1 MVRTFRTLFG
11 FVCFT
16 CRIGGRLG
24 CFVCARLR
32 RGGNVVYCKKEN
44 RLPLEEAA
52 MRKYDTVLFDL
63 DGTLL
68 DTLPDLK
75 SALNFALREAGY
87 PTRTPEE
94 IAALFMADRVA
105 HNTDPVRGIKKML
118 SDGMDVICDRYYYSS
133 LAYQG
138 SVTDPDW
145 VARINLDCPEIRKPD
160 LCVFMDLDYAACCRR
175 MERDRSFREIYET
188 EDMLNA
194 VRKRY
199 FSAFERL
206 KNRDNIV
213 IVDAGRTVE
222 EVAGDILAAVQAVL

>member
-1 MVRTFRTLFG
+1 MNAKFIVIEGLDGSGKSTQIRLLAESLRAMGRAVAETAEPTP
-11 FVCFT
+11 T
-16 CRIGGRLG
+16 AIGGLVR
-24 CFVCARLR
+24 
-32 RGGNVVYCKKEN
+32 
-44 RLPLEEAA
+44 
-52 MRKYDTVLFDL
+52 D
-63 DGTLL
+63 
-68 DTLPDLK
+68 
-75 SALNFALREAGY
+75 ALAGY
-87 PTRTPEE
+87 PSRTPEE

-105 HNTDPVRGIKKML
+105 HNTDPVRGINKML
-118 SDGMDVICDRYYYSS
+118 SDGKDVICDRYYYSS

-138 SVTDPDW
+138 SVTDAEW

-160 LCVFMDLDYAACCRR
+160 LCVFLDLDYAACCRR

-199 FSAFERL
+199 FTAFERL